1 MRKLDLSDTVSANTG
16 GLKVNTDKWK
26 SVVIAIGDYQ
36 RLRELARDEH
46 RTLSGQ
52 FTHLLEEALRERSR
66 AESRTN
72 SG

>member
-1 MRKLDLSDTVSANTG
+1 M
-16 GLKVNTDKWK
+16 NTDKWK